1 MHKHHSHARST
12 PVTAAL
18 VRNGIIKRRS
28 TRMGLNASIALTGHD
43 RHKTSFNI
51 SAKAINL
58 NMHGAAVQL
67 HRELSVG
74 STINL
79 QNKRGIQ
86 VLPAW
91 SPRSARWKAF
101 APTASNFSNTMIA
114 PCNSGEFRS
123 PLHSRSAL
131 FTAIHTNSGTNI
143 SGNPVHL
150 A

>member
-43 RHKTSFNI
+43 RPKTSFNI
-51 SAKAINL
+51 NAKAVNL
-58 NMHGAAVQL
+58 NKHGAAVQL

-74 STINL
+74 STISL

-86 VLPAW
+86 V
-91 SPRSARWKAF
+91 SARVVSQISAVEGLRTYGIEFIEQDDRTMQFWGISF
-101 APTASNFSNTMIA
+101 PTA
-114 PCNSGEFRS
+114 
-123 PLHSRSAL
+123 
-131 FTAIHTNSGTNI
+131 
-143 SGNPVHL
+143 
-150 A
+150 